1 MTMIQISAENHA
13 RLRAKAMYPWKET
26 AKRLPDGRYSIEVDD
41 DVLERLLAISPDMD
55 VALDALLG
63 QGVA

>member
-13 RLRAKAMYPWKET
+13 RLRAKAIYAWKET

-41 DVLERLLAISPDMD
+41 EVLERLLAISPDMD